1 MLVADYGAPEYINET
16 TGDYY
21 DLIEYHNFTEFPREE
36 DEGQIARKTT
46 IQEKINWIEN
56 HFKQIDKQF
65 WELDEEVYRLET
77 KKQVLENFD
86 LPEIKKEVINK
97 KAESDTLS
105 EKIKRQ
111 KEGYDKN
118 KSILRKQRDEMQE
131 LAKYDV
137 HDYKSWRESKELV
150 QELETIPQKRF
161 SGNFLFS
168 GDLVKRLKIF
178 VMTMV
183 DRLDKVTSRN
193 NLLET
198 TIEKLVAKEQVLKQ
212 DNQRLSDYATKLKT
226 ENTKLK
232 KDNESLKGSKTLL
245 EDLQE
250 VLTDK
255 EVNNLNKRLEKLREA
270 QRASRKRDEPNQSK
284 GRSI

>member
-1 MLVADYGAPEYINET
+1 M
-16 TGDYY
+16 
-21 DLIEYHNFTEFPREE
+21 
-36 DEGQIARKTT
+36 
-46 IQEKINWIEN
+46 
-56 HFKQIDKQF
+56 
-65 WELDEEVYRLET
+65 
-77 KKQVLENFD
+77 
-86 LPEIKKEVINK
+86 
-97 KAESDTLS
+97 
-105 EKIKRQ
+105 
-111 KEGYDKN
+111 
-118 KSILRKQRDEMQE
+118 
-131 LAKYDV
+131 
-137 HDYKSWRESKELV
+137 
-150 QELETIPQKRF
+150 
-161 SGNFLFS
+161 
-168 GDLVKRLKIF
+168 KRLKTF